1 MTPAPL
7 IRIEK
12 IDLFYSSFPFRD
24 NSLKGF
30 VLKTLT
36 RKNMK
41 TVSDIHALKHLTFTI
56 NQGERVALL
65 GHNGAGKT
73 TLLKAIAGLYPTSNG
88 VMEIQGEIRSLFDIS
103 LGFEPESTGRENIL
117 YRGLLLG
124 QSPRQMRDMESEI
137 VAFADIGEFIDYP
150 VKTYSAGM
158 QVRLAFAISTAI
170 PGDILLL
177 DEVIGAG
184 DASFMVKAQTRIT
197 ELIAQANIMVLAS
210 HDFASVQR
218 LCNRVIVLDHGSLMF
233 DGDVEEG
240 IRICQRLQ
248 GINTTIIGTKEQ
260 NDLPGE

>member
-1 MTPAPL
+1 MTPAPR
-7 IRIEK
+7 IRLEN
-12 IDLFYSSFPFRD
+12 IDLYYSSYAFRD

-36 RKNMK
+36 RKKVNQIN
-41 TVSDIHALKHLTFTI
+41 DIHALKHLTITI
-56 NQGERVALL
+56 EKGERVALI

-73 TLLKAIAGLYPTSNG
+73 TLLKAIAGLYPINNG
-88 VMEIQGEIRSLFDIS
+88 TMEVNGEIRSLLDIS

-124 QSPRQMRDMESEI
+124 QSPKQMRAMEEEVVS
-137 VAFADIGEFIDYP
+137 FADIGEFIDYP

-184 DASFMVKAQTRIT
+184 DASFMIKAQKRIT
-197 ELIAQANIMVLAS
+197 ELIDQANIMILAS
-210 HDFASVQR
+210 HDFTSVR
-218 LCNRVIVLDHGSLMF
+218 KLCNRAIVLDHGKLMF
-233 DGDVEEG
+233 DGDTEEG
-240 IRICQRLQ
+240 ITCAQQLQ
-248 GINTTIIGTKEQ
+248 GLQSQ
-260 NDLPGE
+260 N